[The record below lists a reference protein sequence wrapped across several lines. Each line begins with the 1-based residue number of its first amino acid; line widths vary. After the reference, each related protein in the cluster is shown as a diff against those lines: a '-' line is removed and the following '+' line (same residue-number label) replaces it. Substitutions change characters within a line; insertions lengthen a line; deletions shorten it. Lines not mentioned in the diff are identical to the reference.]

1 MSAPMTDDRSF
12 HVLEAV
18 PSRLEVSPQRPRR
31 RWSADAKA
39 RLVEETLQAGAN
51 VSAIARQAG
60 MSPSQLFGWRR
71 KAIRSGVAE
80 PRADA
85 DRLGFVEVSAAST
98 SMVEICL
105 GDIVIRTGADVD
117 FDHLLKVIRV
127 VRQA

>member
-1 MSAPMTDDRSF
+1 MTDDRSF

-31 RWSADAKA
+31 RWSAEAKA

-71 KAIRSGVAE
+71 TANRSGVVE